1 VGTLAAACPAI
12 AMENHDSGHQ
22 EPADELISLLMEI
35 KPWRQVRSRNL
46 ARGSA
51 FTSGTRQA
59 PPSGRLRPLLV
70 GRPHPRRLL
79 PRWAGSGVVKVVNS
93 RWFDPLLTR

>member
-1 VGTLAAACPAI
+1 MICPCPPVGTLAAACPAI

-35 KPWRQVRSRNL
+35 
-46 ARGSA
+46 
-51 FTSGTRQA
+51 TSGTRQA